1 MSFESTGADLHGIVN
16 QHQEVHDGGYR
27 LASELCAYRN
37 RMPKSTASEWDLVLL
52 SWVRGSSARLWGVA
66 LEALAR
72 AGGPEVTNELSTLMR
87 QSGTDSQWREYVTNT
102 LIRRG
107 FSNSWFVAE
116 VLEAAGRTTPM
127 GLQNLAALMVI
138 VPDLI
143 SSAAACIIAALSAW
157 KHEYV
162 EGLIAPFV
170 STAADTD
177 PDMLV
182 RLVQEAKAQDQK
194 AGEQLAEILALYL
207 GRPFVQSRFPQNV
220 ASGIAARLGVGA

>member
-27 LASELCAYRN
+27 LASALCAYRD

-72 AGGPEVTNELSTLMR
+72 AGGPEVTNELSALMR

-194 AGEQLAEILALYL
+194 AGEQLAEILASYL
-207 GRPFVQSRFPQNV
+207 GRPFVQSRFPQNL
-220 ASGIAARLGVGA
+220 ASRIAARLGVGT